1 MIDKNKV
8 IKIIVP
14 VLIICVIGSIWF
26 FKNRDEASLVKPV
39 ETAVGSSE
47 ISTNDKAMINTLEAT
62 SLDLDELKSQGIPIV
77 IDFGA
82 DKCIPCKEMAPILKE
97 LSENYKGKVIVK
109 FVDVW
114 KYPELAEQFPL
125 EVIPTQFFFDKEG
138 NPYMPK
144 DAEKM
149 GMQLYKMKDTG
160 DHGFT
165 AHQGGMTKE
174 QFLTIF
180 DELGVKP

>member
-1 MIDKNKV
+1 MLDKSKV
-8 IKIIVP
+8 IKLIVP
-14 VLIICVIGSIWF
+14 VLIIAVIGSIWS
-26 FKNRDEASLVKPV
+26 FKNRDEASLAKPI
-39 ETAVGSSE
+39 ETPVSSGE

-62 SLDLDELKSQGIPIV
+62 SLDLDELKTQGLPII

-82 DKCIPCKEMAPILKE
+82 DECMACKEMAPILKE
-97 LSENYKGKVIVK
+97 LSERYQGKVIVK

-138 NPYMPK
+138 NPYTPK

-149 GMQLYKMKDTG
+149 GMQLYKMNDTG
-160 DHGFT
+160 EHGFT

-174 QFLTIF
+174 QILAVFE
-180 DELGVKP
+180 ELGVKP